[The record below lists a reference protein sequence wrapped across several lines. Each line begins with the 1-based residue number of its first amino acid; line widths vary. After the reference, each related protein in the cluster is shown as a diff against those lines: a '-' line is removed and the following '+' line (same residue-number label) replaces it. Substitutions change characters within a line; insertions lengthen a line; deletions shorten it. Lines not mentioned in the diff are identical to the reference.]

1 MYTELASGH
10 TAQGRSHLEDQA
22 TKNGWFQEPCG
33 LTTINGDLMMIQW
46 FNNRLTMVNDVGYTW
61 TFLLLPWPILD
72 TLQKMTTSSLV
83 KVDNPIDTD

>member
-1 MYTELASGH
+1 
-10 TAQGRSHLEDQA
+10 
-22 TKNGWFQEPCG
+22 
-33 LTTINGDLMMIQW
+33 MMIQW

-83 KVDNPIDTD
+83 KVDNPIDTTQRTAINLSTHIPGHVGGRMTLETGCK